1 MQLSI
6 RCVPLG
12 LRRYTPNA
20 FFKGEIMKNPFRDLT
35 KFEFILWLTS
45 VVVVCF
51 SFLFPEEKDYLT
63 LIASLIG
70 VTALIYV
77 AKGYVI
83 GQVLSVVFA
92 VFYGIISF
100 YFRYFGE
107 VITYLCMTAPIAIMA
122 VISWIR
128 HPYRDTKE
136 VEINKMTK
144 SQCAVMWVFAI
155 AVTVLL
161 YFVLKAFNTANLLF
175 STISVTTSFLAS
187 YMTFMRSP
195 WYGIGYAAND
205 IVLIVLWVLASIVNP
220 SYIPMIL
227 CFVMFLVNDL
237 YGFYNW
243 RRIKNRQKKD
253 LA

>member
-1 MQLSI
+1 
-6 RCVPLG
+6 
-12 LRRYTPNA
+12 
-20 FFKGEIMKNPFRDLT
+20 MKNPFRDLT
-35 KFEFILWLTS
+35 KFEFLLWIIS

-70 VTALIYV
+70 VTALIFV
-77 AKGYVI
+77 AKGYVL

-100 YFRYFGE
+100 YFRYYGE
-107 VITYLCMTAPIAIMA
+107 VITYLCMTAPMAIMA
-122 VISWIR
+122 VISWLR
-128 HPYRDTKE
+128 NPYKGTKE
-136 VEINKMTK
+136 VAVNKMTK
-144 SQCAVMWVFAI
+144 SQCALMWVMSI
-155 AVTVLL
+155 VVTVLL

-195 WYGIGYAAND
+195 YYGIGYAAND
-205 IVLIVLWVLASIVNP
+205 IVLIVLWVLASLENP
-220 SYIPMIL
+220 AYIPMIL
-227 CFVMFLVNDL
+227 CFVMFLINDL

-243 RRIKNRQKKD
+243 RRIKSRQKND